1 MVDDSVVQ
9 VFCILTF
16 SLTSC
21 IINYWNW
28 IIKFSNYNCWI
39 VYFSFS
45 FCHFCFMGFGTPWSS
60 TYTCI
65 ISYLPNILLTYLPNI
80 IKHISLFLA
89 TFFIGKFYAVWNQHS
104 HYSSPMPSVSMVGP
118 FTTSEYLYLWFYS
131 VSPMDSTWLDL
142 AFLNPV
148 WQFSL
153 WSEDLMH
160 SLLM

>member
-9 VFCILTF
+9 VFYIFTF

-28 IIKFSNYNCWI
+28 IIKFSNYDCWI

-65 ISYLPNILLTYLPNI
+65 ISYLSNILLTYLPNI
-80 IKHISLFLA
+80 IKHISLFLV

-104 HYSSPMPSVSMVGP
+104 HYSSLMPSVSTVGP
-118 FTTSEYLYLWFYS
+118 FTTSEYLHLWFYS
-131 VSPMDSTWLDL
+131 VSPTDSTWLDL

-148 WQFSL
+148 WWFSL